1 MQEIVVVKN
10 KMREIT
16 YFSFLLAFEIFFCF
30 TPLGSI
36 PIGPI
41 VATLAML
48 PVILSGILFSKR
60 FGLIMGFLAGLFSFL
75 VWTFMPPMPAIAF
88 IFTPFYNF
96 GEINGS
102 IFSLIICFV
111 PRILTGLFTSLSFD
125 LFEKSFLRKKK
136 YLNIIL
142 SSIIGSLTNTFGV
155 LGLIFLFFGQQYE
168 NIMGKPILV
177 ILSTVI
183 LTNGIPEA
191 IVSAAVCVLVCRIS
205 KKIV

>member
-1 MQEIVVVKN
+1 MEN
-10 KMREIT
+10 KMRKVA
-16 YFSFLLAFEIFFCF
+16 YFSFLLAFEILFCF

-48 PVILSGILFSKR
+48 PVILSGILLDRKFS
-60 FGLIMGFLAGLFSFL
+60 LSMGFFAGLFSFL

-96 GEINGS
+96 GEIKGN

-111 PRILTGLFTSLSFD
+111 PRILTGLFTSLSFHFFD
-125 LFEKSFLRKKK
+125 NLFLREKK

-183 LTNGIPEA
+183 LTNGVPEA
-191 IVSAAVCVLVCRIS
+191 IVSAAVCTLVCRMS
-205 KKIV
+205 KEIV